1 MKTSIEVRQL
11 IITRAKEYGYVIA
24 LLELSNAGVNV
35 LRLAEGILR
44 MPQQAKKSV
53 RMEYVCEALDEQKQ
67 AIEQELESLVE
78 LLVKA
83 LENE

>member
-1 MKTSIEVRQL
+1 MKTSTEVRQL

-35 LRLAEGILR
+35 LRLAEGVLR
-44 MPQQAKKSV
+44 MPQQTKKSV
-53 RMEYVCEALDEQKQ
+53 RMEYVREALNEQKR
-67 AIEQELESLVE
+67 AIEKELESLVE